1 MFVHILTMNSKKGR
15 KKRKIM
21 ISTKRKQMKWKIL
34 DTSQHNKKNEEIKR
48 IEMKWIEIINKHSKN
63 KLKE

>member
-1 MFVHILTMNSKKGR
+1 
-15 KKRKIM
+15 M
-21 ISTKRKQMKWKIL
+21 ISTKRKQIKWKIR